1 MMPTASDALAS
12 ARQQQL
18 RREADRA
25 RDQSMDLAALS

>member
-18 RREADRA
+18 RQEADRA
-25 RDQSMDLAALS
+25 PDQSMDLAVLS